1 MRYTIV
7 SILPLVEFI
16 HPMTELSFGRELS
29 ERARLLSRH
38 SCVSIP
44 IAIVVSGSHKP
55 RNALQSAP
63 ARFWISTILPSS
75 LYSKLREGGSISSN
89 LIGSKFLA
97 RFSRFPLSLSLF
109 LIVKIEKIG
118 NLGFALESYIS

>member
-29 ERARLLSRH
+29 ERARALSRH

-44 IAIVVSGSHKP
+44 IAIVVSGSHKR

-89 LIGSKFLA
+89 LIGSKFLLG
-97 RFSRFPLSLSLF
+97 FLSSFFPSFSLSR
-109 LIVKIEKIG
+109 IVKIEKNRGIWVCT
-118 NLGFALESYIS
+118 